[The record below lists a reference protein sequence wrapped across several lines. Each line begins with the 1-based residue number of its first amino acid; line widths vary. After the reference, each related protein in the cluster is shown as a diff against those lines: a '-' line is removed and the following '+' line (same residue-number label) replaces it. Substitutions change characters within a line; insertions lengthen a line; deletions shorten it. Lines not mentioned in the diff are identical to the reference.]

1 MSSGDDAQAT
11 ARPATDAGAASTPA
25 SPLGGLASLR
35 ERLGQNTLVPLLIA
49 AAAVIALIIAL
60 VMWANKPS
68 YRVLFSN
75 LSEADGGRIITE
87 LEQRRVPYRFSEGGQ
102 AILVPGDQVHLLR
115 LQLAEQGLPQ
125 GGNIGLE
132 LMDNQPFGIS
142 QFAEQINFQRG
153 LEGELARSI
162 ESLGPVERARVH
174 LALARESVFVRDRQP
189 AKASVVVNLHAGRHL
204 GEGQVDSI
212 VHLVASSVPDLSPD
226 NVTVVNQSGL
236 LLSREKHESGD
247 LDASRLNLVREI
259 EHRYQRRIEDI
270 LAPLF
275 GRNHFRTQVVAQL
288 DFSRREETAERY
300 GPNQTPET
308 AAVRSAQR
316 SLSYDGSDDVARG
329 IPGALS
335 NTPPGWEPAIIEEPP
350 EGEEGEVAG
359 TDDGATAETGSVRS
373 DNVINYEVDRNITH
387 IQHQR
392 GQIERLS
399 VAVVVNYRDAVDE
412 EGNPVRVP
420 LSDTELEQV
429 NRLVRQAMGYS
440 ELRGDQLEVVNSP
453 FTDLPLEEQTALAWW
468 QSPQVIAMLT
478 TLGRYLLV
486 LLLALLLYLMVL
498 KPLLKRH
505 LVAATPMAAGAAA
518 GSGAEPGIR
527 VTVGG
532 EDDEDDLADSEP
544 EEDPVLSPLN
554 RRRKTHAY
562 ERNLREIRR
571 AADEDPQVI
580 AMVVRAWMNS
590 NE

>member
-1 MSSGDDAQAT
+1 MSSSQNAQMT
-11 ARPATDAGAASTPA
+11 ARPAQQEADPAAAPSA
-25 SPLGGLASLR
+25 PLTGLAGLR

-49 AAAVIALIIAL
+49 AAAVIALLIAVFL
-60 VMWANKPS
+60 WANKPS

-75 LSEADGGRIITE
+75 LSEADGGRIIAE

-102 AILVPGDQVHLLR
+102 AILVPNDQVHLLR

-174 LALARESVFVRDRQP
+174 LALARDSVFVRDRQP
-189 AKASVVVNLHAGRHL
+189 AKASVVVNLFSGRQL

-212 VHLVASSVPDLSPD
+212 VHLVASSVPNLTPD

-236 LLSREKHESGD
+236 LLSREKRESGD
-247 LDASRLNLVREI
+247 LDASRLDLVREI

-275 GRNHFRTQVVAQL
+275 GPANFRTQVAAQL

-300 GPNQTPET
+300 GPNQTPDA

-335 NTPPGWEPAIIEEPP
+335 NTPPGWEPSLIEQPAA
-350 EGEEGEVAG
+350 EENTSTAAETA
-359 TDDGATAETGSVRS
+359 ATTETGSVRS
-373 DNVINYEVDRNITH
+373 NNVINYEVDRNITH

-399 VAVVVNYRDAVDE
+399 VAVVLNYRDAFDE

-429 NRLVRQAMGYS
+429 NRLVRQAMGFS
-440 ELRGDQLEVVNSP
+440 EHRGDQLEVVNSP
-453 FTDLPLEEQTALAWW
+453 FTDQPAEELAALAWW
-468 QSPQVIAMLT
+468 QTPEIVAMLT
-478 TLGRYLLV
+478 AFGRYLLILV
-486 LLLALLLYLMVL
+486 LALLLYWMLI

-505 LVAATPMAAGAAA
+505 LATLSPATSATADTGAT
-518 GSGAEPGIR
+518 PGIR
-527 VTVGG
+527 VTVG
-532 EDDEDDLADSEP
+532 DDDDFADDDLDS
-544 EEDPVLSPLN
+544 LQSPLSN
-554 RRRKTHAY
+554 RRRKTQAY
-562 ERNLREIRR
+562 ERNLKEIRR

-590 NE
+590 ND

>member
-1 MSSGDDAQAT
+1 M
-11 ARPATDAGAASTPA
+11 
-25 SPLGGLASLR
+25 
-35 ERLGQNTLVPLLIA
+35 
-49 AAAVIALIIAL
+49 
-60 VMWANKPS
+60 
-68 YRVLFSN
+68 
-75 LSEADGGRIITE
+75 
-87 LEQRRVPYRFSEGGQ
+87 
-102 AILVPGDQVHLLR
+102 
-115 LQLAEQGLPQ
+115 
-125 GGNIGLE
+125 
-132 LMDNQPFGIS
+132 
-142 QFAEQINFQRG
+142 
-153 LEGELARSI
+153 
-162 ESLGPVERARVH
+162 
-174 LALARESVFVRDRQP
+174 
-189 AKASVVVNLHAGRHL
+189 
-204 GEGQVDSI
+204 
-212 VHLVASSVPDLSPD
+212 
-226 NVTVVNQSGL
+226 
-236 LLSREKHESGD
+236 
-247 LDASRLNLVREI
+247 
-259 EHRYQRRIEDI
+259 
-270 LAPLF
+270 
-275 GRNHFRTQVVAQL
+275 
-288 DFSRREETAERY
+288 
-300 GPNQTPET
+300 
-308 AAVRSAQR
+308 RSAQR

-359 TDDGATAETGSVRS
+359 TDDGANAETGSVRS

-399 VAVVVNYRDAVDE
+399 VAVVVNYRDDVDE

-468 QSPQVIAMLT
+468 QSPQIIAMLT
-478 TLGRYLLV
+478 SLGRYLLV

-505 LVAATPMAAGAAA
+505 LVTATPEAAGAAVGA
-518 GSGAEPGIR
+518 GAEPGIR

-532 EDDEDDLADSEP
+532 DDDDLADSEP

>member
-1 MSSGDDAQAT
+1 MSSSDDAQAT
-11 ARPATDAGAASTPA
+11 ARPATETGTAPTSA
-25 SPLGGLASLR
+25 SPLGGLAGLR
-35 ERLGQNTLVPLLIA
+35 ARLGQNTLVPLLIA
-49 AAAVIALIIAL
+49 AAAVIALIFA
-60 VMWANKPS
+60 VFMWANQPS

-87 LEQRRVPYRFSEGGQ
+87 LEQRRVQYRFSEGGQ
-102 AILVPGDQVHLLR
+102 AILVPSDQVHLLR

-189 AKASVVVNLHAGRHL
+189 AKASVVVNLHSGRHL

-236 LLSREKHESGD
+236 LLSREKRESGD

-300 GPNQTPET
+300 GPNQTPDT

-316 SLSYDGSDDVARG
+316 SLSYDGSDEVARG

-335 NTPPGWEPAIIEEPP
+335 NTPPGWEPAIIEQPP
-350 EGEEGEVAG
+350 EDEEEAAG
-359 TDDGATAETGSVRS
+359 TDEAATAETGSVRS

-399 VAVVVNYRDAVDE
+399 VAVVVNYRDDVDE

-468 QSPQVIAMLT
+468 QSPQIIAMLT
-478 TLGRYLLV
+478 SLGRYLLV

-505 LVAATPMAAGAAA
+505 LVTATPEAAGAAA
-518 GSGAEPGIR
+518 GAGAEPGIR

-532 EDDEDDLADSEP
+532 DDDDLADSEP